1 MSEELMKIAAANLKK
16 AVPLMLKHQIPT
28 TPTNY
33 ALWYTYVGEKA
44 PELNKAM
51 DQVLSEYQT
60 CPPSRSELLYREYV
74 SDPVELDVRQLQHN
88 LEAMVIELSQS
99 VKDTNRDAG
108 IFEQQVKTN
117 FDKLSKLEQEALSL
131 EQVMDLVRNFVSESE
146 KIRTSTSFFVTQ
158 LEKAE
163 NEIHELRERLAK
175 TEKDSLHDA
184 LTGALNRRAFD
195 ADLSGILAQQAEG
208 CCLILVDI
216 DHFKAFNDNFG
227 HQLGDLVLKSVAQR
241 LGDFCRDGA
250 KAYRFGGEEFAIIV
264 PGSQLSRARHLAESL
279 RRGIEKLSIKDR
291 RKGGT
296 VDSITASFGVSQ
308 WEEGVSQHQLIEK
321 ADALLYEAKR
331 LGRNRVMPITN

>member
-1 MSEELMKIAAANLKK
+1 MSDELMKVAAANLKK

-33 ALWYTYVGEKA
+33 ALWYTYVGERS

-51 DQVLSEYQT
+51 DRVLEEFQT
-60 CPPSRSELLYREYV
+60 CPPSRTELLYREYV
-74 SDPVELDVRQLQHN
+74 SDPVELDVRQLQQN

-99 VKDTNRDAG
+99 VKDTNRDAD
-108 IFEQQVKTN
+108 IFQKQVKTN
-117 FDKLSKLEQEALSL
+117 FAKLGKLEEEALSL
-131 EQVMDLVRNFVSESE
+131 EQVMDLVRNFVNESD
-146 KIRTSTSFFVTQ
+146 KIRASTAYFIGQ
-158 LEKAE
+158 LQKAE
-163 NEIHELRERLAK
+163 NEIHHLRERLEQ

-195 ADLSGILAQQAEG
+195 ADLAGLLNQAAEG
-208 CCLILVDI
+208 TCLLLLDI

-227 HQLGDLVLKSVAQR
+227 HQLGDQVLKTVAQR

-250 KAYRFGGEEFAIIV
+250 KAYRFGGEEFAIII
-264 PGSQLSRARHLAESL
+264 PGSELKRARHLAESL
-279 RRGIEKLSIKDR
+279 RRGIEKLAIKDR

-296 VDSITASFGVSQ
+296 VDSITASFGVAQ
-308 WEEGVSQHQLIEK
+308 WQQGGNAHQLIEK
-321 ADALLYEAKR
+321 ADSLLYEAKR